1 MLSKQVDEIDRII
14 FTECHREAQTIVQ
27 KARCLI
33 KLMDARDQKES
44 RERSG
49 LSLFSFQNEDN
60 PLRVLLRAILDTN
73 WKTFGAFLKGPD
85 LNVKEEKKV
94 VRRKRSL
101 ESVLSNFLFLVKI

>member
-1 MLSKQVDEIDRII
+1 
-14 FTECHREAQTIVQ
+14 
-27 KARCLI
+27 
-33 KLMDARDQKES
+33 
-44 RERSG
+44 
-49 LSLFSFQNEDN
+49 
-60 PLRVLLRAILDTN
+60 VLLRAILDTN